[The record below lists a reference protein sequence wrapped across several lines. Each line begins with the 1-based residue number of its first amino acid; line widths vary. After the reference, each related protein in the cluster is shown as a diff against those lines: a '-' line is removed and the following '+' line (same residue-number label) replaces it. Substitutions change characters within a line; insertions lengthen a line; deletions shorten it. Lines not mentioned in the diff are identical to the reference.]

1 MRVCCQKYLPCLAKI
16 LNVLLLAFVLLLIGS
31 GEVRFRNT
39 QESLL
44 VIALIALP
52 LINLAA
58 LRGDR
63 EERDL
68 ALKVR
73 KAELRARLRE
83 LGEG

>member
-16 LNVLLLAFVLLLIGS
+16 LNLLLLAFVLTLIGA
-31 GEVRFRNT
+31 GEIRFRNM

-44 VIALIALP
+44 VLMMIVLP
-52 LINLAA
+52 LVNLAA

-63 EERDL
+63 EEKEL
-68 ALKVR
+68 MLKVR

-83 LGEG
+83 LGEA